1 MAVRLFAR
9 LYRVRD
15 LLVAGPLRRRW
26 QRRGDLSAWPVVAG
40 DYRVGDTAAG
50 VAVCTLSSRDLIEPV
65 ARLPDVA
72 IAGRLVT
79 VNLGIEDLVTNL
91 VANPRIRALALCG
104 KDSPVF
110 HTAQAVR
117 ALVEHGVTAE
127 HRIIGARG
135 HWPVLA
141 NLSPTQIARFR
152 EQIAVIEAIGTSD
165 LSLIARQVDAAA
177 ARAATLPAL
186 AASAAPK
193 PSAPPACKPIA
204 AGGKR
209 EPVGYDPR
217 GFFIVTLDAGEIV
230 CRHYTLD
237 HVAAHEVRS
246 RSAERVWLALLREDL
261 IAKLSH
267 AAYLGAELA
276 KAESAL
282 RLGLRYEQDKPLG
295 R

>member
-9 LYRVRD
+9 LYRARD

-26 QRRGDLSAWPVVAG
+26 QRRGDLPAWPVVAG

-65 ARLPDVA
+65 ARLPGVA

-91 VANPRIRALALCG
+91 VANPRIRALVLCG

-141 NLSPTQIARFR
+141 SLSATQIERFR

-165 LSLIARQVDAAA
+165 LSLIARGERAAPGLA
-177 ARAATLPAL
+177 LRAGQTARALTDNAH
-186 AASAAPK
+186 
-193 PSAPPACKPIA
+193 APPGELQRSGAIQP
-204 AGGKR
+204 AGAISANRSG
-209 EPVGYDPR
+209 D
-217 GFFIVTLDAGEIV
+217 F
-230 CRHYTLD
+230 H
-237 HVAAHEVRS
+237 AHT
-246 RSAERVWLALLREDL
+246 
-261 IAKLSH
+261 
-267 AAYLGAELA
+267 
-276 KAESAL
+276 
-282 RLGLRYEQDKPLG
+282 
-295 R
+295 